1 MGQSDLDKLVGNEA
15 EDITRKV
22 HTGTPRDRAAEMPA
36 DESVPTRAMPFKETP
51 KPFNIKIS
59 GDGG

>member
-1 MGQSDLDKLVGNEA
+1 MGQTDLDKLVGNEA

-22 HTGTPRDRAAEMPA
+22 HPGTPRDRGAEMPQ
-36 DESVPTRAMPFKETP
+36 DEAVPVKAMPFKETP
-51 KPFNIKIS
+51 KPFNMKIT